1 MHFTDIAKGCLV
13 HLSIS
18 HSLISLFHTAF
29 GSRITSKMHQ
39 NIPNSYCQYAW
50 SVPHDILFTS
60 LMLYSFLHVKY
71 DSDDAFV
78 GALHASLQLAPATLI
93 IISIGELR
101 TLFYFERF
109 PKSLSCVLFCVRSTS
124 YLTANVLTLYS
135 IN

>member
-18 HSLISLFHTAF
+18 HSLISLFHAAF
-29 GSRITSKMHQ
+29 GYRITARMHE

-60 LMLYSFLHVKY
+60 LMLSSFSHIEY
-71 DSDDAFV
+71 DYDNAFV
-78 GALHASLQLAPATLI
+78 GALNASLPLAPPTLM
-93 IISIGELR
+93 IISMGELR

-109 PKSLSCVLFCVRSTS
+109 PKSLSFVLFCVRSTS
-124 YLTANVLTLYS
+124 YLIANLLTLYS